1 MKTNPRVS
9 PPRLLAALAIPF
21 AALAL
26 QWLFWEG
33 IRPYIWFLF
42 FPAVFFSSWVG
53 GLPGGLASTVLSAT
67 MAVVFFMEADLGQ
80 MLKNPMS
87 LLSIGVFLCMGVLFS
102 LSHGRLRTANRLA
115 AEALESARQ
124 ANEKLLAA
132 NADITRLY
140 EKTREIDELKTR
152 FFANVSH
159 ELRTPLTLILAPVD
173 SLLNDPGLAPAARAS
188 LELVS
193 RNARLLY
200 HHVSD
205 LLDVAKLDSGRMA
218 MHYSRADLAHLVRF
232 SASLFEM
239 LARDRRVRFDVTAP
253 EALDATLDA
262 DKTQR
267 ILQNLLSNAFKFTP
281 DGGRIGV
288 ALAAVDGQ
296 AVIRVT
302 DSGPGVA
309 PQMRET
315 VFERFRQADDSARR
329 RHGGTGLGL
338 AIVREFA
345 LLHSGSVVLDESPEG
360 GARFTVTLP
369 LAAPEG
375 TVLGDTPHA
384 MDDVLARQAVEELHA
399 PAACPVS
406 VSSGASQGPDD
417 PRGLVLIVEDNPDM
431 NAFLAAALKDEYR
444 TAQALDGREGLEKA
458 LALRP
463 GLIVSDVMMPGM
475 DGEEMVR
482 RLRAHPETAD
492 VPVIMLTAKADEA
505 LRTRLLRNMVQD
517 FLTKPFST
525 AELSARVHALLK
537 DRQRQEEMK
546 RKTQARF
553 EATFEQ
559 AAVGLAHVAP
569 DGRWLRVNRK
579 LCDILGYGLDELRR
593 KTFQEVTHP
602 DDLEAD
608 VAHVA
613 RLLSGE
619 IPSYAME
626 KRYVRA
632 DGGTVWVQL
641 TVSLVRDDA
650 GRPDYFISVVEDID
664 RRKGVETALRETRER
679 FTVLVENAPEAICI
693 LEDGQVI
700 YANAVSQS
708 LLGLPQEHTRAAP
721 SILESVAPE
730 HRGRFRDWIALRE
743 GDAAD
748 SAANTAS
755 PGGEFRFLKK
765 GGGSVDI
772 EASAVPLFLNGRRDV
787 LLFARN
793 ISERKRAYEEIQSL
807 ARFPGENPNPV
818 LRVAPDMTVLHAN
831 KASADFLDHFQSGLG
846 QPFPTPHQEAVGAA
860 FATDRPV
867 VFETEVEKRIFA
879 MTVHPIL
886 KSGYVNIYGMDVTA
900 RKKAEAQLVAAK
912 EAAEAANRA
921 KSEFL
926 ATMSHEI
933 RTPLNGVLGMLQLA
947 QTTALDE
954 EQAQYVATA
963 LRAGRGLLRILAD
976 ILDISQVESGRMSL
990 SAMGFEVQEALQP
1003 VVSAF
1008 ALEAEKKGVELSC
1021 VVEPSTPD
1029 YFCGDPGRIRQVLY
1043 NLVGNALKYADAGTV
1058 RLRVFPLPE
1067 IPGRAGNRLCFDISD
1082 TGVGIPGD
1090 KQARVFEAFTQ
1101 VDGSYTRKYGGAGLG
1116 LSIVRRLVDLMGG
1129 TVFLC
1134 SQEGVGT
1141 RVRVTIPDQG
1151 QAECPRQEPLSLG
1164 TVDRGAG
1171 RGWRILVV
1179 EDDPVSQFAAR
1190 RYLTKLGYQTECAD
1204 NGQQALEALRAGRF
1218 DLILMDIQMPVMGGL
1233 RAAAIIRTDA
1243 TFRDHAGI
1251 PIIAMTAHAM
1261 LGDREQFLQAGLS
1274 GYVSKPVELSELKQ
1288 AIERAMDASP
1298 TTTMPQ

>member
-1 MKTNPRVS
+1 MVEPMNTPLRVS

-26 QWLFWEG
+26 QWLFWDA
-33 IRPYIWFLF
+33 IKPYVWFLF

-53 GLPGGLASTVLSAT
+53 GLVGGLASTVLSAA
-67 MAVVFFMEADLGQ
+67 MAAVFFMKLLSPHILD
-80 MLKNPMS
+80 NPGS
-87 LLSIGVFLCMGVLFS
+87 LLSIGVFVFMGVLFS
-102 LSHGRLRTANRLA
+102 LSHARLRTANQRA

-140 EKTREIDELKTR
+140 EKNRELDDLKTR
-152 FFANVSH
+152 FFATVSH
-159 ELRTPLTLILAPVD
+159 ELRPTPPLT
-173 SLLNDPGLAPAARAS
+173 APAATSPA
-188 LELVS
+188 
-193 RNARLLY
+193 
-200 HHVSD
+200 
-205 LLDVAKLDSGRMA
+205 G
-218 MHYSRADLAHLVRF
+218 
-232 SASLFEM
+232 
-239 LARDRRVRFDVTAP
+239 TP
-253 EALDATLDA
+253 CALDAD
-262 DKTQR
+262 
-267 ILQNLLSNAFKFTP
+267 I
-281 DGGRIGV
+281 
-288 ALAAVDGQ
+288 
-296 AVIRVT
+296 
-302 DSGPGVA
+302 
-309 PQMRET
+309 
-315 VFERFRQADDSARR
+315 
-329 RHGGTGLGL
+329 
-338 AIVREFA
+338 
-345 LLHSGSVVLDESPEG
+345 SP
-360 GARFTVTLP
+360 
-369 LAAPEG
+369 
-375 TVLGDTPHA
+375 
-384 MDDVLARQAVEELHA
+384 QAVEEL
-399 PAACPVS
+399 
-406 VSSGASQGPDD
+406 
-417 PRGLVLIVEDNPDM
+417 
-431 NAFLAAALKDEYR
+431 
-444 TAQALDGREGLEKA
+444 
-458 LALRP
+458 
-463 GLIVSDVMMPGM
+463 
-475 DGEEMVR
+475 
-482 RLRAHPETAD
+482 
-492 VPVIMLTAKADEA
+492 
-505 LRTRLLRNMVQD
+505 
-517 FLTKPFST
+517 
-525 AELSARVHALLK
+525 SARVQEIVT
-537 DRQRQEEMK
+537 QRSRLDAEK
-546 RKTQARF
+546 RETQARF

-593 KTFQEVTHP
+593 KTFQDVTHP

-608 VAHVA
+608 VAYVA

-632 DGGTVWVQL
+632 DGGTVWAQL

-664 RRKGVETALRETRER
+664 RRKNAEAALRETRER

-700 YANAVSQS
+700 YANAASQR
-708 LLGLPQEHTRAAP
+708 LFGLPREHIRAAP
-721 SILESVAPE
+721 SILESVTPE
-730 HRGRFRDWIALRE
+730 HRDRFQAWLALRE
-743 GDAAD
+743 AAPAD
-748 SAANTAS
+748 FSVSESNPAE
-755 PGGEFRFLKK
+755 EFRFFQK
-765 GGGSVDI
+765 GGGSIDI
-772 EASAVPLFLNGRRDV
+772 EATAVPLFFNGRRDV
-787 LLFARN
+787 LVFARD
-793 ISERKRAYEEIQSL
+793 IGERKRAYAEIQSL

-818 LRVAPDMTVLHAN
+818 LRVAPDMTVMHAN

-846 QPFPTPHQEAVGAA
+846 QPFPTPHHEAVGAA

-867 VFETEVEKRIFA
+867 VFETMVGKRTFA
-879 MTVHPIL
+879 MTIHPIL

-976 ILDISQVESGRMSL
+976 ILDISQIESGRMSL
-990 SAMGFEVQEALQP
+990 SAMEFEVQEALQP
-1003 VVSAF
+1003 IISAF
-1008 ALEAEKKGVELSC
+1008 AHEAEKKGVELSC

-1043 NLVGNALKYADAGTV
+1043 NLVGNALKYADAGSV

-1067 IPGRAGNRLCFDISD
+1067 IPGRTGNHLCFDISD

-1101 VDGSYTRKYGGAGLG
+1101 ADGSYTRKYGGAGLG
-1116 LSIVRRLVDLMGG
+1116 LSIVKRLVDLMGG

-1141 RVRVTIPDQG
+1141 RIRVTIPDQG
-1151 QAECPRQEPLSLG
+1151 QAECPRQAPLSLG
-1164 TVDRGAG
+1164 TVGRGAG
-1171 RGWRILVV
+1171 HGWRILVV

-1190 RYLTKLGYQTECAD
+1190 RFLTKLGYQPECAD
-1204 NGQQALEALRAGRF
+1204 NGQQALETLRAGHF

-1243 TFRDHAGI
+1243 TFRDYAGI

-1288 AIERAMDASP
+1288 AIERAMDAAP
-1298 TTTMPQ
+1298 TTMPQ

>member
-1 MKTNPRVS
+1 MKTPSWVS
-9 PPRLLAALAIPF
+9 PPQLLAALAIPF
-21 AALAL
+21 AALAI
-26 QWLFWEG
+26 QWLFWG
-33 IRPYIWFLF
+33 AIKPYVWFLF

-53 GLPGGLASTVLSAT
+53 GLPGGLVSTVLSAA
-67 MAVVFFMEADLGQ
+67 MVAVFFMEANLGQ
-80 MLKNPMS
+80 MLRNPMS

-102 LSHGRLRTANRLA
+102 LSHGRLRRANRLA

-124 ANEKLLAA
+124 ANDKLLAA

-140 EKTREIDELKTR
+140 EKTRELDELKTR

-173 SLLNDPGLAPAARAS
+173 SLLRDPGLAPAPRAN
-188 LELVS
+188 LELVA
-193 RNARLLY
+193 RNARLLH
-200 HHVSD
+200 HHVSN
-205 LLDVAKLDSGRMA
+205 LLDVAKLDAGRMA
-218 MHYSRADLAHLVRF
+218 MRYSRVDMAHLVRF
-232 SASLFEM
+232 SASLFEI
-239 LARDRRVRFDVTAP
+239 LARDRRIRFTMSVP
-253 EALDATLDA
+253 ESLPAQVDAE
-262 DKTQR
+262 KTQR

-281 DGGRIGV
+281 DGGLIEL
-288 ALAAVDGQ
+288 ALEERDGQ
-296 AVIRVT
+296 AVLIVA
-302 DSGPGVA
+302 DSGPGV
-309 PQMRET
+309 PHDMRQT
-315 VFERFRQADDSARR
+315 VFERFRQADDSSRR

-338 AIVREFA
+338 AIVQEFVTLHGGA
-345 LLHSGSVVLDESPEG
+345 ILLDDSPDK

-369 LAAPEG
+369 LCAPEG
-375 TVLGDTPHA
+375 AAIVEEPSFSDEA
-384 MDDVLARQAVEELHA
+384 ISRQIVEELTPG
-399 PAACPVS
+399 PANP
-406 VSSGASQGPDD
+406 ASPLPDPD
-417 PRGLVLIVEDNPDM
+417 PSRELVLIVEDNPDM
-431 NAFLAAALKDEYR
+431 NAFLVDALNNEFR
-444 TAQALDGREGLEKA
+444 TASALDGREGLDTA

-463 GLIVSDVMMPGM
+463 RLIISDVMMPGM

-482 RLRAHPETAD
+482 QLRDHPETAD

-505 LRTRLLRNMVQD
+505 LQTRLLRDMVQD
-517 FLTKPFST
+517 FLTKPFSV
-525 AELSARVHALLK
+525 AELMARVHALLK
-537 DRQRQEEMK
+537 DRRRLEAEK

-559 AAVGLAHVAP
+559 AAVGIAHVAP

-579 LCDILGYGLDELRR
+579 LCDTLGYSRDDLRR
-593 KTFQEVTHP
+593 KTFQEITHP
-602 DDLEAD
+602 DDLETD
-608 VAHVA
+608 VGHMA

-619 IPSYAME
+619 IPSYTME

-632 DGGTVWVQL
+632 DGGTVWAQL
-641 TVSLVRDDA
+641 TVSLVRDGA
-650 GRPDYFISVVEDID
+650 GRPDYFISVVEDIG
-664 RRKGVETALRETRER
+664 RRKGVEAALRETRER

-700 YANAVSQS
+700 YANTASQS
-708 LLGLPQEHTRAAP
+708 LFGLPREHARAAP
-721 SILESVAPE
+721 SILDSVTPG
-730 HRGRFRDWIALRE
+730 HRDRFQAWIAMRE
-743 GDAAD
+743 GAAAD
-748 SAANTAS
+748 SSTSEPALAE
-755 PGGEFRFLKK
+755 EFRFLKK

-772 EASAVPLFLNGRRDV
+772 EVSAVPLFLNGRRDV
-787 LLFARN
+787 LLFARD

-831 KASADFLDHFQSGLG
+831 KASAAFLDHFQSGLG
-846 QPFPTPHQEAVGAA
+846 QPFPAPHQEDVATA

-867 VFETEVEKRIFA
+867 VFETMVGKRAFA

-886 KSGYVNIYGMDVTA
+886 KSGYVNIYGQDITD
-900 RKKAEAQLVAAK
+900 RKRAQSQLVAAK
-912 EAAEAANRA
+912 EAAEAANLA

-963 LRAGRGLLRILAD
+963 LRAGRGLLCILAD
-976 ILDISQVESGRMSL
+976 ILDISQIESGRMAL
-990 SAMGFEVQEALQP
+990 SARGFEIQEALQP

-1008 ALEAEKKGVELSC
+1008 THEAEKKGVELSF

-1029 YFCGDPGRIRQVLY
+1029 SFCGDPGRIRQVLY
-1043 NLVGNALKYADAGTV
+1043 NLMGNALKYTDSGSV

-1067 IPGRAGNRLCFDISD
+1067 IPGRAGTRLCFDISD

-1101 VDGSYTRKYGGAGLG
+1101 ADGSYTRKYGGTGLG

-1129 TVFLC
+1129 SVFLC

-1141 RVRVTIPDQG
+1141 RVRVTIPDQSPP
-1151 QAECPRQEPLSLG
+1151 ECPRQQPISLG
-1164 TVDRGAG
+1164 TMDREAG

-1179 EDDPVSQFAAR
+1179 EDDPVSQFAAS
-1190 RYLTKLGYQTECAD
+1190 RYLTKLGYRTECAN
-1204 NGQQALEALRAGRF
+1204 NGQQALEALRTGHF

-1233 RAAAIIRTDA
+1233 NAAAIIRTDA
-1243 TFRDHAGI
+1243 TFRDHADI

-1288 AIERAMDASP
+1288 AIERAMDAVP
-1298 TTTMPQ
+1298 TTMPQ